1 MLDRGPR
8 PPTTSSAPP
17 TELHP
22 GSRAAVVVLAR
33 ELATAEA
40 YVAALKQ
47 KGHRATAARRGAE
60 LPADALQGFAIVV
73 DADAL
78 PVEEL
83 AKSGALD
90 VPSIPDPGDGA
101 PPLESVARLAY
112 EEAERRYIVRALA
125 RFDGNRT
132 RAARMLKVSRS
143 TLWQKLRRYGLEDE
157 TRGSGGRASD
167 PEADEPTSPQ
177 ES

>member
-1 MLDRGPR
+1 MEMLEQGLQSSSSSSPSS
-8 PPTTSSAPP
+8 PPA
-17 TELHP
+17 EVHP
-22 GSRAAVVVLAR
+22 AARAAVVVLAR

-40 YVAALKQ
+40 YVAELAR

-60 LPADALQGFAIVV
+60 LPADALHGFAIVV
-73 DADAL
+73 DADA
-78 PVEEL
+78 VSVDEL
-83 AKSGALD
+83 KKSGALD
-90 VPSIPDPGDGA
+90 VPAIPDPGDGA

-143 TLWQKLRRYGLEDE
+143 TLWQKLRRYGLEE
-157 TRGSGGRASD
+157 VTRGTGSSLV
-167 PEADEPTSPQ
+167 PVTSPRG
-177 ES
+177 S

>member
-1 MLDRGPR
+1 MLERGR
-8 PPTTSSAPP
+8 PGPSSPSSLPP
-17 TELHP
+17 TEIHP
-22 GSRAAVVVLAR
+22 GARAPIVVLAR
-33 ELATAEA
+33 ELATAEV
-40 YVAALKQ
+40 YVAELVQ

-60 LPADALQGFAIVV
+60 LPADALKGVALVV

-78 PVEEL
+78 SVDQL
-83 AKSGALD
+83 ASSGALD

-143 TLWQKLRRYGLEDE
+143 TLWQKLRRYGLEE
-157 TRGSGGRASD
+157 ATRGPGAK
-167 PEADEPTSPQ
+167 ADEPVTSPQ